1 VIDSACR
8 KVVKEKKKQ
17 IGDENSEEE
26 ILKANN
32 IENIDNSK
40 QINENDI
47 DALAVI
53 QPATNKGEMKIII
66 STQEKDGSF
75 MLSDIIRKE
84 TIIMAVK
91 RFIKSEKLK
100 EIDDPK
106 LFDTAVTIAYLQTV
120 LSVYRSQWEDKVEQA
135 GKYIKE
141 QINDEDL
148 EDEILKA
155 SKKLIEFF
163 YKDGIYNIETT
174 SSKQTNENNIDDL
187 AVIQPDTIIGR
198 TEEKEKQIRDEKPE
212 EEILGANKINEN
224 NTVDSAVI
232 KPPKKTKIMENIIS
246 TQEKDGSCI
255 LIDAIRKKLDISSSE
270 TIPMAVKKFIK
281 SEKLREI
288 DNPKLF
294 DTAVII
300 AYLQSI
306 LSVYRS
312 RWEDCVE
319 QAREYIKEQINDED
333 LEDEFLKASEK
344 LVKYFYKDST

>member
-1 VIDSACR
+1 MIDSACR

-148 EDEILKA
+148 EDE
-155 SKKLIEFF
+155 
-163 YKDGIYNIETT
+163 
-174 SSKQTNENNIDDL
+174 
-187 AVIQPDTIIGR
+187 
-198 TEEKEKQIRDEKPE
+198 
-212 EEILGANKINEN
+212 
-224 NTVDSAVI
+224 
-232 KPPKKTKIMENIIS
+232 
-246 TQEKDGSCI
+246 
-255 LIDAIRKKLDISSSE
+255 
-270 TIPMAVKKFIK
+270 
-281 SEKLREI
+281 
-288 DNPKLF
+288 
-294 DTAVII
+294 
-300 AYLQSI
+300 
-306 LSVYRS
+306 
-312 RWEDCVE
+312 
-319 QAREYIKEQINDED
+319 
-333 LEDEFLKASEK
+333 FLKASEK